1 MRAPPPSDMLPV
13 VLPRPRPLRWGI
25 SLAPMIDVLFILLVF
40 FMVTS
45 TYLDLD
51 MIPAVAPDEATA
63 SAPAGPPGP
72 TRLIRIGADGVPALS
87 GRALHGPA
95 LDAALVEAAADRAQV
110 LVLPSGAAPLQA
122 LVSVMDAGAR
132 AGLPDMRV
140 LRLEAR

>member
-1 MRAPPPSDMLPV
+1 MRAPPPSDALPV
-13 VLPRPRPLRWGI
+13 VLPRPRPLRSVI

-51 MIPAVAPDEATA
+51 MIPAVAPEETA
-63 SAPAGPPGP
+63 AAEPDAPPGP
-72 TRLIRIGADGVPALS
+72 TRLIRIGADGVPAVA

-95 LDAALVEAAADRAQV
+95 LDAALTEAAAERAQV
-110 LVLPSGAAPLQA
+110 LVLPSGAAPVQA